1 MVHFPASYL
10 SLGCE
15 IEGTKTCEAVCFL
28 RSQEDSKALPLRID
42 NVTWQQQHGW
52 AAFIET
58 LGNLAGVFFWLK

>member
-10 SLGCE
+10 SL
-15 IEGTKTCEAVCFL
+15 EAVGIF

-58 LGNLAGVFFWLK
+58 LGNLAGVFLG